1 MFEVANDHNDATGA
15 RPSCLAEVGMASKAQ
30 GAVRDCPVRLRLKH
44 RVHAPE

>member
-1 MFEVANDHNDATGA
+1 MSGNFYLHNGATGA
-15 RPSCLAEVGMASKAQ
+15 TRSCLGITPMASRAQ